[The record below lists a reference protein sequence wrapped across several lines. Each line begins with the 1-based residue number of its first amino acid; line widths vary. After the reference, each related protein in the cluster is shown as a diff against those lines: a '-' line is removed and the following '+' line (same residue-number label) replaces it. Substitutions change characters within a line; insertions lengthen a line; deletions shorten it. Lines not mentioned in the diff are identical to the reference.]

1 MQTVSST
8 YKRIF
13 RQRHHVTDVRATIG
27 DDVYGMSKIYSVK
40 QKNALFAGSV
50 PQIGNCCATTLEL
63 SIIPNGMG
71 PRMAEITLETRLISP
86 DGTEQSEW
94 IPAGTFYSDTKRKA
108 QDGEHLKFTAFDSM
122 MKADQPYLE
131 NTTISS
137 WPADE
142 SDVVDDIADLMGVTV
157 DSRTVLAG
165 YEVPLP
171 NQDWTAREVLGW
183 IAAANGGNWII
194 TPDNKLLLVKL
205 EGITSLLATD
215 TSHALLMGDS
225 LIVLSTGIKY
235 EDTRDLLSED
245 EDTAIKFGNDFV
257 VMNGRGRDGSY
268 SSTNNGQDI
277 QKNARNLQNLG
288 LLQPFTGVKLW
299 WSRETS
305 YEDQEVEV
313 EGETTTER
321 VAVEQAYFAG
331 DDTGRVL
338 EADCPWATQ
347 AMADAILTQ
356 IEGYVWQGAVV
367 EGAEITPA
375 AELGD
380 PVICDGVA
388 FPLCSLDVTYD
399 GAYAPTISAPADEE
413 VDYEYHYESE
423 TQRQLNRKATLG
435 ENYYG
440 FKVTR
445 ENGIEVVN
453 IVDGTE
459 TTRMILNSNVQA
471 FYNADGIAALYF
483 DPVAGKYKFRGD
495 VIITSGSLVLSSAF
509 AIFPADATEAEAEAE
524 TVLDGFNLFG
534 RMSGDLYNFLRIYQ
548 YQEYTHF
555 DSPSNGYASW
565 DFDRTDIQGLCYYL
579 GNSAGY
585 TGADAEVATIGYVA
599 AALVPRITEQP
610 VSQTVSAGSTA
621 TFDVVA
627 ELATSYKWYYRTS
640 SAGSWRAVSS
650 TDSTTPSHSV
660 TGQSRYDGYQYRC
673 KVSNEYGDVYSDA
686 ATLTV
691 T

>member
-8 YKRIF
+8 YKQIF
-13 RQRHHVTDVRATIG
+13 RQAGHVTEVKAELDG
-27 DDVYGMSKIYSVK
+27 SSFGMDSIYSVR
-40 QKNALFAGSV
+40 QQLRLFSGSV
-50 PQIGNCCATTLEL
+50 PEIGNACASTLEL
-63 SIIPNGMG
+63 SVIPNGAL
-71 PRMAEITLETRLISP
+71 PRMAEIQLHTRLLSF
-86 DGTEQSEW
+86 DEMESSEW
-94 IPAGTFYSDTKRKA
+94 IPAGTFYADTKSKA

-131 NTTISS
+131 KSTISS

-142 SDVVDDIADLMGVTV
+142 ADVVDDIADLMGVTV

-165 YEVPLP
+165 YEVPIP
-171 NQDWTAREVLGW
+171 QQDWTAREVLGW

-194 TPDNKLLLVKL
+194 TPNNELLLIKL
-205 EGITSLLATD
+205 EGITSLLGTD
-215 TSHALLMGDS
+215 TSHAILMGDS

-268 SSTNNGQDI
+268 ANSNDGQNV
-277 QKNARNLQNLG
+277 QKNARNMQNLG
-288 LLQPFTGVKLW
+288 MLQPFSGVKLW
-299 WSRETS
+299 WSRETT

-313 EGETTTER
+313 EGETTTEK
-321 VAVEQAYFAG
+321 AAIEQAYFAG

-347 AMADAILTQ
+347 VMADAILTQ

-440 FKVTR
+440 FRVTR

-495 VIITSGSLVLSSAF
+495 VIITNGSLVLSSAF

-534 RMSGDLYNFLRIYQ
+534 RMNGDLYNFLRIYQ

-565 DFDRTDIQGLCYYL
+565 DFDRTYIQGLCYYP

-585 TGADAEVATIGYVA
+585 TGNDAEVATIGYVA
-599 AALVPRITEQP
+599 AALSPRIVEQP

-640 SAGSWRAVSS
+640 SAGSWRTVSS

-660 TGQSRYDGYQYRC
+660 TGQSRYDGYEYRC

>member
-8 YKRIF
+8 YKQIF
-13 RQRHHVTDVRATIG
+13 RQPGHVTEVKAAVDGASF
-27 DDVYGMSKIYSVK
+27 GMSSIYSVR
-40 QKNALFAGSV
+40 QQLRLFSGSV
-50 PQIGNCCATTLEL
+50 PEIGNCCSSTLEL
-63 SIIPNGMG
+63 SVIPNGPF
-71 PRMAEITLETRLISP
+71 PRMGEIELSTRLLSF
-86 DGTEQSEW
+86 DLTESSEW
-94 IPAGTFYSDTKRKA
+94 IPAGTFYADTKNRD
-108 QDGEHLKFTAFDSM
+108 QDGEHLKIAAFDAM

-131 NTTISS
+131 NATISS

-142 SDVVDDIADLMGVTV
+142 SDVVDDIADLMGITV

-183 IAAANGGNWII
+183 LAAANGGNWII
-194 TPDNKLLLVKL
+194 TPNNELLLIKL
-205 EGITSLLATD
+205 EGITSLLGTD
-215 TSHALLMGDS
+215 NAHALLMGDS

-268 SSTNNGQDI
+268 SGSSDGQNI
-277 QKNARNLQNLG
+277 HKNARNLQNLG

-313 EGETTTER
+313 EGETTTEK
-321 VAVEQAYFAG
+321 VAIEQACFAG

-388 FPLCSLDVTYD
+388 FPLCSMDITYD

-471 FYNADGIAALYF
+471 FYNENGIAALYF

-495 VIITSGSLVLSSAF
+495 VTITSGSLVLSSKF
-509 AIFPADATEAEAEAE
+509 AIFPSDATEEEAQAE
-524 TVLDGFNLFG
+524 TLSDGFTLFG
-534 RMSGDLYNFLRIYQ
+534 RSAGDLYPFLRIYQ
-548 YQEYTHF
+548 YGETTNF
-555 DSPSNGYASW
+555 ESPAGGNAYWRFAQ
-565 DFDRTDIQGLCYYL
+565 TDIT
-579 GNSAGY
+579 GNCFYKGSEIVSK
-585 TGADAEVATIGYVA
+585 ADIRPTITA
-599 AALVPRITEQP
+599 PPA
-610 VSQTVSAGSTA
+610 SQTVNAGQTA
-621 TFDVVA
+621 YFSVVA
-627 ELATSYKWYYRTS
+627 DNATSYQWYYCTP
-640 SAGSWRAVSS
+640 GSS
-650 TDSTTPSHSV
+650 TWTAVGAASGKTANYSLSTAARH
-660 TGQSRYDGYQYRC
+660 DGYQYYC
-673 KVSNEYGDVYSDA
+673 KVTNAAGSVASPV

-691 T
+691 VSPS

>member
-8 YKRIF
+8 YKQIF
-13 RQRHHVTDVRATIG
+13 RQAGHVTEVKAELDG
-27 DDVYGMSKIYSVK
+27 SSFGMDSIYSVR
-40 QKNALFAGSV
+40 QQLRLFSGSV
-50 PQIGNCCATTLEL
+50 PEIGNACASTLEL
-63 SIIPNGMG
+63 SVIPNGAS
-71 PRMAEITLETRLISP
+71 PRMAEIQLFTRLLSF
-86 DGTEQSEW
+86 DETESSEW
-94 IPAGTFYSDTKRKA
+94 IPAGTFYADTKSKA

-122 MKADQPYLE
+122 MKANQPYLE
-131 NTTISS
+131 NSTISS

-142 SDVVDDIADLMGVTV
+142 ADVVDDIADLMGVTV

-165 YEVPLP
+165 YEVPIP
-171 NQDWTAREVLGW
+171 QQDWTAREMLGW

-194 TPDNKLLLVKL
+194 TPNNELLLIKL
-205 EGITSLLATD
+205 EGITSLLGTD
-215 TSHALLMGDS
+215 TSHAILMGDS

-235 EDTRDLLSED
+235 EDASSIE
-245 EDTAIKFGNDFV
+245 GN
-257 VMNGRGRDGSY
+257 
-268 SSTNNGQDI
+268 I
-277 QKNARNLQNLG
+277 HKNARNMQNLG
-288 LLQPFTGVKLW
+288 LLQPFSGVKLW
-299 WSRETS
+299 WSRETT

-313 EGETTTER
+313 EGETTTEK
-321 VAVEQAYFAG
+321 VAIEQAYFAG

-347 AMADAILTQ
+347 SMADAILAQ

-367 EGAEITPA
+367 EGAKITPA

-380 PVICDGVA
+380 PVICDGVS
-388 FPLCSLDVTYD
+388 FPLCSVDITYD

-495 VIITSGSLVLSSAF
+495 VIITNGSLALSSAF
-509 AIFPADATEAEAEAE
+509 GIFTDGITEEEAEAIS
-524 TVLDGFNLFG
+524 VPDGFNLY
-534 RMSGDLYNFLRIYQ
+534 SKYNDAPYNFFRVFQ
-548 YQEYTHF
+548 NGEYTVF
-555 DSPSNGYASW
+555 TSPSGGYAYWS
-565 DFDRTDIQGLCYYL
+565 FPRTEFPNKCYYY
-579 GNSAGY
+579 GGGESGAGS
-585 TGADAEVATIGYVA
+585 EIATIGRVQDMIDAAISAPTITVQPQSVTVPAGTNVAFTVVANGAHLTYQWQFSNDGGSTWRNSTTTGYTTDSITVA
-599 AALVPRITEQP
+599 AT
-610 VSQTVSAGSTA
+610 SA
-621 TFDVVA
+621 
-627 ELATSYKWYYRTS
+627 RN
-640 SAGSWRAVSS
+640 
-650 TDSTTPSHSV
+650 
-660 TGQSRYDGYQYRC
+660 GYQYRC
-673 KVSNEYGDVYSDA
+673 VVDGLGGSVTSNP